1 MAVLYDT
8 YDITFAE
15 VPDEI
20 SLSIAITNCQ
30 GRCEGCHSPHL
41 RENIGSDLLLALP
54 ELLDKYDGLIT
65 CVCFL
70 GEGNDGQSL
79 IEAIKIANNRGLKTC
94 LYSGRESCDIY
105 KYVKL
110 DYLKTGPYI
119 KDLGGLTTMGTNQR
133 MYKIT
138 YPDTGEPKLENI
150 TYIFR
155 KNLLYPTAK

>member
-41 RENIGSDLLLALP
+41 RENIGSDLLLSLP
-54 ELLDKYDGLIT
+54 KLLNKYEGLIT

-70 GEGNDGQSL
+70 GEGNDGQGL
-79 IEAIKIANNRGLKTC
+79 VKAITMANDRGLKTC
-94 LYSGRESCDIY
+94 LYSGNETCDIY

-110 DYLKTGPYI
+110 DYLKTGAYI
-119 KDLGGLTTMGTNQR
+119 QELGGLTSAKTNQR
-133 MYKIT
+133 MFKIT
-138 YPDTGEPKLENI
+138 YGDGGEVKLENI
-150 TYIFR
+150 TYLFR
-155 KNLLYPTAK
+155 QNLLYPVAK